1 MTIPYQPE
9 PGCSA
14 LQRQLEQQLA
24 DTRREVRALEGD
36 LGQARE
42 RNAELQARVEQLQ
55 TGTSMREALLTE
67 ARDLLEP
74 WGGHGDDWPSL
85 VPPIEALIDKLDA
98 ALQRAEQAEAR
109 LAEQDSAITWGTS
122 CLSCARVL
130 DSCYAEHVRAEKAEA
145 ERDQFAAGLPLVCSD
160 DRHAAKIRGLE
171 AALLDGVKAAKHWE
185 DAYGREVVA
194 HGQTEAR
201 LRGLT
206 THCLA
211 APPPPF
217 GLGRG
222 PGPCIVTGPHIKHE
236 DGEGCA
242 WWETQPEAAKAEP

>member
-9 PGCSA
+9 PGCTA
-14 LQRQLEQQLA
+14 RQRQLEQQLA

-42 RNAELQARVEQLQ
+42 RSAELQARVEQLQ

-85 VPPIEALIDKLDA
+85 VPPIEALIGKLDE

-145 ERDQFAAGLPLVCSD
+145 ERDQFAAGVPLVCCD
-160 DRHAAKIRGLE
+160 ERHEAKVRGLE
-171 AALLDGVKAAKHWE
+171 QLLTAGQKATEYWEGAYTREVAAHGRTEGALNRVRAQCERWRQMPDRKRAAEEMLAELDRAGDHFADNRNVIKAA
-185 DAYGREVVA
+185 A
-194 HGQTEAR
+194 
-201 LRGLT
+201 
-206 THCLA
+206 
-211 APPPPF
+211 
-217 GLGRG
+217 
-222 PGPCIVTGPHIKHE
+222 
-236 DGEGCA
+236 DGA
-242 WWETQPEAAKAEP
+242 TQ